1 MTVVVPDCLVVHTY
15 VHMCM
20 SIVSLHWSGTRET
33 RASGQRPCFKVQS
46 EVGRDPARFAGMSR
60 RRHDG

>member
-1 MTVVVPDCLVVHTY
+1 MQPDCHVVRTD
-15 VHMCM
+15 VNMCM
-20 SIVSLHWSGTRET
+20 YVACLDRSGKRET
-33 RASGQRPCFKVQS
+33 RASGQRPYFRVQS